1 MIMFIKKKEIYGRV
15 GFDEIERMDTEKI
28 LEKLEELRNAYYE
41 EEGDDESLE
50 KEESNDDMEI

>member
-1 MIMFIKKKEIYGRV
+1 MEEGGGGMIMFIKKKEIYGRV

-41 EEGDDESLE
+41 EEGDD
-50 KEESNDDMEI
+50 